1 MKDVT
6 SSSNVLPPSSTQQ
19 PTISIPLE
27 DFEALNKLCHELL
40 LEQKILREE
49 VKQFKFQ
56 LEQQNDKKNEDE
68 PNAGGGTIINTNQ
81 LDKRRYN
88 TTTRKTSTL
97 CEKGSGNRRR
107 SSVGFGSST
116 QRGLGL

>member
-6 SSSNVLPPSSTQQ
+6 SSSSVLPPSSTQQ

-49 VKQFKFQ
+49 VKQFKLQ
-56 LEQQNDKKNEDE
+56 LELPNEKKNKE

-81 LDKRRYN
+81 LGKSRY
-88 TTTRKTSTL
+88 TTKTKKASNL
-97 CEKGSGNRRR
+97 CEKGGGNRHRP
-107 SSVGFGSST
+107 SVGFGSST
-116 QRGLGL
+116 QRQLGL